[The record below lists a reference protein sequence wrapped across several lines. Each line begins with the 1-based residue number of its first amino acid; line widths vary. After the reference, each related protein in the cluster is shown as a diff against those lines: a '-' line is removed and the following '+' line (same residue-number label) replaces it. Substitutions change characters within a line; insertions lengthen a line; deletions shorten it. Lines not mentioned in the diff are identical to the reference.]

1 MMTNGSDTPGGEL
14 APAPGHPVA
23 PASGNPAGN
32 GRNMQHSAFAGSG
45 MATSSN
51 SPALALRNVSKM
63 YGGLAAVTNVSLSV
77 RSGER
82 RAIIGPN
89 GAGKTT
95 LFKMISGEVSIT
107 HGEILLAGR
116 DISRISA
123 YRRVA
128 LGLGRTYQIT
138 NIFPRLTVEQNALL
152 AVQGL
157 TWRKFNPFG
166 TDGTKAMRQR
176 IRQTLAQLHLEA
188 YVDHEVRE
196 LGYGQQRQLELAL
209 ALVGDPKVLLLDEP
223 AAGLS
228 SVERATMGDIVRGLP
243 RDLTVILIEHDMD
256 LAMNLVES
264 VTCMH
269 NGEVIAEGTPA
280 LIQQNPTVQAIYLGD
295 MSIHNTRTPAPGSS
309 ATNTSNGR

>member
-1 MMTNGSDTPGGEL
+1 MMTNGSDAPGGGL
-14 APAPGHPVA
+14 A
-23 PASGNPAGN
+23 PASGHPADS
-32 GRNMQHSAFAGSG
+32 GRTIRHPESVGSG
-45 MATSSN
+45 MANPNN
-51 SPALALRNVSKM
+51 SAALELRNVSKM
-63 YGGLAAVTNVSLSV
+63 YGGLAAVTNVSITV
-77 RSGER
+77 RPGER

-107 HGEILLAGR
+107 HGAILLEGR
-116 DISRISA
+116 DISRVSA

-166 TDGTKAMRQR
+166 ADGTKAMRQR

-188 YVDHEVRE
+188 YVNHEVRE

-228 SVERATMGDIVRGLP
+228 SVERATMADIVRGLP
-243 RDLTVILIEHDMD
+243 RDLTVVLIEHDMD

-269 NGEVIAEGTPA
+269 NGEVIAEDTPA

-295 MSIHNTRTPAPGSS
+295 MSIHNTRSAAPGSS
-309 ATNTSNGR
+309 AANNSNGR